1 MFRLKQKPL
10 DEQEDPKFQNEKE
23 DIQNEME
30 EQEKVDWQV
39 LKRNYIFFNLDF
51 FSLAA
56 TIEATCESGFQFFF
70 QLSYLLPTILIS
82 VSNIRLTGDES
93 GGSLEDLFNWR
104 TASIAASFI
113 SISRTFCVIRLN
125 N

>member
-30 EQEKVDWQV
+30 EQEKVDWKV
-39 LKRNYIFFNLDF
+39 LKKNDISLNLNC

-70 QLSYLLPTILIS
+70 QLSFLLPTILIS
-82 VSNIRLTGDES
+82 VSNIRMTGDGDDGGENLDDLSES
-93 GGSLEDLFNWR
+93 IGLSLVGPKYFH
-104 TASIAASFI
+104 
-113 SISRTFCVIRLN
+113 
-125 N
+125 

>member
-1 MFRLKQKPL
+1 MAIKEMHGL
-10 DEQEDPKFQNEKE
+10 EQDILQ
-23 DIQNEME
+23 DIQNEIE

-39 LKRNYIFFNLDF
+39 LKQNYIFFNLDF

-82 VSNIRLTGDES
+82 VSNISLSGDES

-104 TASIAASFI
+104 TTSIAASFI
-113 SISRTFCVIRLN
+113 SISRTFCVIRCYK
-125 N
+125 